1 MMLALLLPLVACGG
15 KTGKAEGAAETE
27 GAPVA
32 DKNVV
37 VETLLTRRSVRK
49 YQPQPVGREQMQVIV
64 DCGIHAPNAMNKQPW
79 EIRVVDNPE
88 FIDGVTALFR
98 REKPEEKK
106 SAQDDEYHQERMKAL
121 K

>member
-1 MMLALLLPLVACGG
+1 MMLALLLPVVACGG

-49 YQPQPVGREQMQVIV
+49 YRPDPVSRADLE
-64 DCGIHAPNAMNKQPW
+64 
-79 EIRVVDNPE
+79 EILEADRLARLAVRN
-88 FIDGVTALFR
+88 
-98 REKPEEKK
+98 
-106 SAQDDEYHQERMKAL
+106 SSNH
-121 K
+121 